1 MAHDMLHTETG
12 FPSDLKK
19 PGFVVV
25 QPACRAREPTVGPVG
40 RREEALVKLFAK
52 GSRVTQVTYGAGTV
66 TSSDERYT
74 VIEFDQHGRRVFL
87 TDMVALAKTDEPAPS
102 KPVKEKRKKAS
113 KATS

>member
-19 PGFVVV
+19 PGFVLV